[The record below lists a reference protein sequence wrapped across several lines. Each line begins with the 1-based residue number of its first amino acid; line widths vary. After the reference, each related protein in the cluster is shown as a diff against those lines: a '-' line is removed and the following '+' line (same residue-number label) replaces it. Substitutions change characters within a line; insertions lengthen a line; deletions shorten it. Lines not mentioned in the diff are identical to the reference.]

1 MPFQKSNQSFISLME
16 SDLEATTEN
25 GGTILFGA
33 KSNPST
39 ILITTD
45 EKIRAINSQGTR
57 TRHY

>member
-1 MPFQKSNQSFISLME
+1 ME

-25 GGTILFGA
+25 GGTILFWA
-33 KSNPST
+33 KSNPNT